1 VVAERILDSAR
12 GQLFA
17 RALVAIA
24 RADDQIGIEEGLRL
38 RAAQGSSGQLRAG

>member
-1 VVAERILDSAR
+1 VVAERILDSAL

-24 RADDQIGIEEGLRL
+24 RADDQIGLEEGLRL
-38 RAAQGSSGQLRAG
+38 RAAQFRAG